1 MTAICA
7 KRVMLESY
15 PQIDRGLVG
24 APRRCSLQNQ
34 FNYPTARSGRI
45 MPLQFISGDRD
56 CSFLVG
62 PYPVRERAVFD
73 FERQFL
79 ARYRIRP
86 KRRDASLH
94 YRLVLIG
101 SPRCAVVGCKFRK
114 VTTRIQVD
122 KATIASENND
132 SFRIIAKCRR
142 SASIRA
148 HCFGRNQGPGSDEFF
163 SGLC

>member
-1 MTAICA
+1 MPD
-7 KRVMLESY
+7 RVI

-34 FNYPTARSGRI
+34 FNYSAARPSSI
-45 MPLQFISGDRD
+45 LPLQFISGDRD

-73 FERQFL
+73 FEREL
-79 ARYRIRP
+79 VARYRIRP

-94 YRLVLIG
+94 YCLVLIG
-101 SPRCAVVGCKFRK
+101 SPGCTVIGCKFGK
-114 VTTRIQVD
+114 VAPRIQVD
-122 KATIASENND
+122 KAAIASENKD
-132 SFRIIAKCRR
+132 PFRIVTKCRR
-142 SASIRA
+142 SAPIRA
-148 HCFGRNQGPGSDEFF
+148 HRVAQNHGPGSDEFF